1 MDPDYLIV
9 GAGCAG
15 LSLAV
20 HLIETRR
27 AGLRIAVVDPRTE
40 FGRDRTWCFWRTV
53 DHPFASCVDR
63 EWTRWRVVLGAREV
77 IRGSDDHPYQHLPA
91 DAFYAHAL
99 GRVRASGAV
108 SVHLGARV
116 HALVD
121 EGDRVVAETD
131 LGKIRARVAFDGRTT
146 PRLTIEPGE
155 PGFLQCFVGW
165 FVQAARPVFDVT
177 AATLMDF
184 RVDQASGIHFMYVL
198 PFSEREALVEDT
210 FFCARAPDEDR
221 HASALADYLDRL
233 GVGDYGVTR
242 RERGVLPM
250 SARVVPP
257 RSSPRVY
264 RIGLAGGL
272 VKPSTGFAF
281 LAIQRFSKAL
291 AARLRQEELP
301 APPLVRPPR
310 TRMLDRVFLSYLAR
324 RPDEAPDLFA
334 RLFERVPAEALV
346 RFLSESGT
354 IADDLRVMA
363 ALPIA
368 PFAREAL
375 LSGWGKP

>member
-20 HLIETRR
+20 HLLETRR
-27 AGLRIAVVDPRTE
+27 AGLRVAVLDPRTD
-40 FGRDRTWCFWRTV
+40 FGRDRTWCFFRTM
-53 DHPFASCVDR
+53 DHPFARCVDR
-63 EWTRWRVVLGAREV
+63 EWTRWRIVRGAREV
-77 IRGSDDHPYQHLPA
+77 IRGSEDHPYQHLPA

-99 GRVRASGAV
+99 ERIRASGAV
-108 SVHLGARV
+108 SLHLGARV

-131 LGKIRARVAFDGRTT
+131 LGRIRARVAFDGRPT
-146 PRLTIEPGE
+146 PRLSVEPGA

-165 FVQAARPVFDVT
+165 FVQAARPVFDAT

-184 RVDQASGIHFMYVL
+184 RVDQATGIHFMYVL
-198 PFSEREALVEDT
+198 PFSETEALVEDT
-210 FFCARAPDEDR
+210 YFCARVPPDER
-221 HASALADYLDRL
+221 HESALSSYLEQMGVRDYR
-233 GVGDYGVTR
+233 VTR

-250 SARVVPP
+250 SARAVPP
-257 RSSPRVY
+257 RPSRRVY

-272 VKPSTGFAF
+272 AKPSTGFAF
-281 LAIQRFSKAL
+281 LAIQRFSRAL
-291 AARLRQEELP
+291 AARLRREDLP
-301 APPLVRPPR
+301 APPPVRPPR
-310 TRMLDRVFLSYLAR
+310 TRALDRVFLSYLAR

-346 RFLSESGT
+346 RFLSECGT

-363 ALPIA
+363 ALPTA
-368 PFAREAL
+368 PFAREAIR
-375 LSGWGKP
+375 SGWGGP